1 MLLSH
6 FVNAV
11 YKVIEAI
18 PFHMIFFI
26 ERLVRFLHN
35 SHVSNSRFGFI
46 HFFLTFLFISA
57 FLIFLFN
64 CNNPLFILFNLLFLF
79 TDKAFNRITPDQTLQ
94 MIGMKMRNETDG
106 SVFSLIN
113 PELA

>member
-6 FVNAV
+6 FANPIYEVVEAV
-11 YKVIEAI
+11 S
-18 PFHMIFFI
+18 FLLFI
-26 ERLVRFLHN
+26 MRLFLFLHN
-35 SHVSNSRFGFI
+35 SLVSYFRFYFT
-46 HFFLTFLFISA
+46 HFFLTFLFIST
-57 FLIFLFN
+57 FLIILFN

-79 TDKAFNRITPDQTLQ
+79 IDKALNRITPDQTIQ

-106 SVFSLIN
+106 SVLSRID

>member
-6 FVNAV
+6 FVNPIYEV
-11 YKVIEAI
+11 VEAI
-18 PFHMIFFI
+18 PFLMIFFI

-35 SHVSNSRFGFI
+35 SHVSNSRFDFI
-46 HFFLTFLFISA
+46 HFFLTFLFIST
-57 FLIFLFN
+57 FLIILFK

-79 TDKAFNRITPDQTLQ
+79 IDKALNRITPDQTIQ

-106 SVFSLIN
+106 SVLSRID

>member
-11 YKVIEAI
+11 YKVIEAV
-18 PFHMIFFI
+18 PFLMFFFI

-64 CNNPLFILFNLLFLF
+64 CNNPLFILVNLVFLCINN
-79 TDKAFNRITPDQTLQ
+79 ALNRIAP
-94 MIGMKMRNETDG
+94 G
-106 SVFSLIN
+106 
-113 PELA
+113 